1 MTEDYKKNLMD
12 LFCGRAIDNDFSGVN
27 EENQLSSSEYGYS
40 SILPANASNI
50 GIYGVLEVPE
60 TLGNKSVLYGEY
72 QLNSEWYGLI
82 ILIDENQNP
91 EECITEFDSGTK
103 LRPIQKMIM
112 DNSGSIYAVDS
123 TMPGFLNYNN
133 VNSSDYS
140 SAVLR
145 FIMLNNFTL
154 KSNGSYEL
162 RLRSSYII
170 TSQVSITGRDWFCR
184 DIFKDPGSANY
195 ILVGTNTLQNRNPQV
210 IHLTINVGSANEWV
224 LYTKNYNNTITVFEA
239 CNVSWSNGEPEF
251 IGFVIE
257 STREQL
263 IKFTFNDSQSFNE
276 EVLFTTPGFI
286 LQTMLRSFLSYKF
299 FSNNLGYFTVIYAI
313 QSGDDIVQSNE
324 CFKYENGSIEILY
337 EDINTMPEV
346 TIDEQTSYR
355 YTNQLLVVGDINNF
369 KFLRLEFGDNTYTTV
384 NVYKSE
390 SIGEE
395 WQQGTYP
402 SGRTWQGYFQFE
414 NEPFTSY
421 GLPVQATPT
430 TYYEARKILWSI
442 GVKKTNFNLNYYYLF
457 PAYLPSVSDG
467 KYTIVKNLFVANG
480 YSGSY
485 PTYDIEDTYINS
497 LVPKQVIS
505 SHIQGEETIV
515 DFARNIYNIQID
527 GNITTSSVEIPYN
540 YLNENNNRL
549 ALFSETNLQ
558 MNNDHSMVKNRYEIV
573 DANFVNAISIIN
585 NNDNA
590 GIYNQVGASRLNSAV
605 TNGADYTYYI
615 DKFLINYS
623 DGTYKLNTLEVVKDD
638 DTHSHIVFSFFANKE
653 INNIELVDNSTS
665 IIEGVLQKGIVYQTI
680 DGSNLQVGKLY
691 AINQPVHIE

>member
-12 LFCGRAIDNDFSGVN
+12 LFCGRASDSDFDGIN
-27 EENQLSSSEYGYS
+27 QENQLSSSEYDYS

-72 QLNSEWYGLI
+72 QLDGEWYGLI

-112 DNSGSIYAVDS
+112 DASGNAYMVDS
-123 TMPGFLNYNN
+123 TSPGFLNYT
-133 VNSSDYS
+133 STSA

-145 FIMLNNFTL
+145 FVMLNNFTI
-154 KSNGSYEL
+154 KTNGAYEV
-162 RLRSSYII
+162 RLRASYII
-170 TSQVSITGRDWFCR
+170 TSQVAVTGLNWFCR
-184 DIFKDPGSANY
+184 DIFKDPTSANY
-195 ILVGTNTLQNRNPQV
+195 ILVGSTRNTNVNPQV
-210 IHLTINVGSANEWV
+210 IHLTVNVGSANEWA
-224 LYTKNYNNTITVFEA
+224 LYTNTYENQIPIFEA
-239 CNVSWSNGEPEF
+239 CNVSWDGGEPDF

-257 STREQL
+257 SVSEKMYKYTLNENQG
-263 IKFTFNDSQSFNE
+263 FDTE
-276 EVLFTTPGFI
+276 EVFTTPAFV
-286 LQTMLRSFLSYKF
+286 LQTLFRSFLSYKF
-299 FSNNLGYFTVIYAI
+299 FSNNLGYFTVIYVI
-313 QSGDDIVQSNE
+313 QSGDDLVQSNE
-324 CFKYENGSIEILY
+324 CFKYENGSVELLY
-337 EDINTMPEV
+337 EDINTMPATPIGDQ
-346 TIDEQTSYR
+346 TIYR
-355 YTNQLLVVGDINNF
+355 YTNQLLVVGNINNF
-369 KFLRLEFGDNTYTTV
+369 KFLRLEYSDDTYTTV

-390 SIGEE
+390 PLADY
-395 WQQGTYP
+395 WQEGLYP
-402 SGRTWQGYFQFE
+402 SGRTWQGYFGFE

-421 GLPVQATPT
+421 ELPVETDIT
-430 TYYEARKILWSI
+430 NDYRKILWSI

-485 PTYDIEDTYINS
+485 PTYDIENTYINS

-505 SHIQGEETIV
+505 SHIQEEETIV
-515 DFARNIYNIQID
+515 DFARNIYNVQID

-540 YLNENNNRL
+540 YLNENSNQL

-558 MNNDHSMVKNRYEIV
+558 INNDYSMVKNRYEIV

-623 DGTYKLNTLEVVKDD
+623 DGTYKLNQLQVVEDD
-638 DTHSHIVFSFFANKE
+638 DTHSHIMFSFLADKE

-665 IIEGVLQKGIVYQTI
+665 VIDGVLQKGIVYQTI

>member
-12 LFCGRAIDNDFSGVN
+12 LFCGRAIDNNFSGVN
-27 EENQLSSSEYGYS
+27 EENQLSSSEYDYS

-72 QLNSEWYGLI
+72 ELNSEWYGLI

-112 DNSGSIYAVDS
+112 DASGNVYAVDS
-123 TMPGFLNYNN
+123 TTPGFINGLGQPGI
-133 VNSSDYS
+133 DYS
-140 SAVLR
+140 NAILR
-145 FIMLNNFTL
+145 FIMLNNFAL
-154 KSNGSYEL
+154 KNNGAYEV
-162 RLRSSYII
+162 RLRASYII
-170 TSQVSITGRDWFCR
+170 TSQVAVTGLTFFCR
-184 DIFKDPGSANY
+184 DMFKDPVSANY
-195 ILVGTNTLQNRNPQV
+195 ILVGTNVDTNGNPICISLKV
-210 IHLTINVGSANEWV
+210 NVGSSNEWE
-224 LYTKNYNNTITVFEA
+224 LYTESDQTLTTIFLASNVDWNSSEADLLILVEDLFE
-239 CNVSWSNGEPEF
+239 
-251 IGFVIE
+251 
-257 STREQL
+257 QK
-263 IKFTFNDSQSFNE
+263 IKKYSFNNENNYFTE
-276 EVLFTTPGFI
+276 EI
-286 LQTMLRSFLSYKF
+286 MASQANNASSFPRVFMAYKF
-299 FSNNLGYFTVIYAI
+299 FSNNLGYFTFVDYDTDVEAF
-313 QSGDDIVQSNE
+313 VYYW
-324 CFKYENGSIEILY
+324 KYENNSISLFYEERFDAIEFEFNDSVYWRFPAQIYIVGNINNLKFLKYVFRENEDSIVDVYKGSINNGIFNY
-337 EDINTMPEV
+337 ENTPF
-346 TIDEQTSYR
+346 SS
-355 YTNQLLVVGDINNF
+355 
-369 KFLRLEFGDNTYTTV
+369 LE
-384 NVYKSE
+384 
-390 SIGEE
+390 
-395 WQQGTYP
+395 
-402 SGRTWQGYFQFE
+402 
-414 NEPFTSY
+414 
-421 GLPVQATPT
+421 LPVEPSPTLFYESWKIFWLFAT
-430 TYYEARKILWSI
+430 
-442 GVKKTNFNLNYYYLF
+442 KKTNFNLNYYYLF
-457 PAYLPSVSDG
+457 PACLPVTSDG

-505 SHIQGEETIV
+505 SHIQEEETIV

-540 YLNENNNRL
+540 YLNENNNQL
-549 ALFSETNLQ
+549 ALFSNTNLQ
-558 MNNDHSMVKNRYEIV
+558 MNNDYSMVKNRYEIV

-623 DGTYKLNTLEVVKDD
+623 DGTYKLNQLQVVEDD
-638 DTHSHIVFSFFANKE
+638 DTHSHIIFSFFADKE

-665 IIEGVLQKGIVYQTI
+665 VIDGVLQKGIVYQTI
-680 DGSNLQVGKLY
+680 DGSNMQVGKLY

>member
-12 LFCGRAIDNDFSGVN
+12 LFCGRASDSDFDGIN
-27 EENQLSSSEYGYS
+27 QENQLSSSEYDYS

-72 QLNSEWYGLI
+72 ELDSEWYGLI

-112 DNSGSIYAVDS
+112 DTSGNAYMVDS
-123 TMPGFLNYNN
+123 TSPGFLNYT
-133 VNSSDYS
+133 STSA

-145 FIMLNNFTL
+145 FVMLNNFTI
-154 KSNGSYEL
+154 KTNGAYEV
-162 RLRSSYII
+162 RLRASYII
-170 TSQVSITGRDWFCR
+170 TSQVAVTGLNWFCR
-184 DIFKDPGSANY
+184 DIFKDPTSANY
-195 ILVGTNTLQNRNPQV
+195 ILVGSTRNTNVDPRV
-210 IHLTINVGSANEWV
+210 IHLTVNVGSANEWT
-224 LYTKNYNNTITVFEA
+224 LYTNTYENQIPIFEA
-239 CNVSWSNGEPEF
+239 CNVSWNGGEPDF

-257 STREQL
+257 LASEKMYKYTLNENQG
-263 IKFTFNDSQSFNE
+263 FDTE
-276 EVLFTTPGFI
+276 EVFSTPTFV
-286 LQTMLRSFLSYKF
+286 LQTTFRSFLSYKF
-299 FSNNLGYFTVIYAI
+299 FSNNLGYFTVIYVI
-313 QSGDDIVQSNE
+313 QSGNDLVQSNE
-324 CFKYENGSIEILY
+324 CFKYENGSVELLY
-337 EDINTMPEV
+337 EDINTMPATPIGDQ
-346 TIDEQTSYR
+346 TIYR
-355 YTNQLLVVGDINNF
+355 YTNQLLVVGNINNF
-369 KFLRLEFGDNTYTTV
+369 KFLRLEYSDDTYTTV

-390 SIGEE
+390 PIGDT
-395 WQQGTYP
+395 WMQGTYP
-402 SGRTWQGYFQFE
+402 SGRTWQGYFGFE

-421 GLPVQATPT
+421 ELPVETDIT
-430 TYYEARKILWSI
+430 NDYRKILWSI

-457 PAYLPSVSDG
+457 PAYLPVTSDG
-467 KYTIVKNLFVANG
+467 KYTVVKNLYDPNG
-480 YSGSY
+480 YSGSF
-485 PTYDIEDTYINS
+485 PTYDISSTYKDS
-497 LVPKQVIS
+497 LVPSQAIS

-540 YLNENNNRL
+540 YLNENNNQL
-549 ALFSETNLQ
+549 ALFSNTNLQ
-558 MNNDHSMVKNRYEIV
+558 MNNDYSMVKNRYEIV

-590 GIYNQVGASRLNSAV
+590 GIYNQVGASRLNNAV

-615 DKFLINYS
+615 NKYLINYS
-623 DGTYKLNTLEVVKDD
+623 DGTYKLNALEVVKDD
-638 DTHSHIVFSFFANKE
+638 DTHSHIMFSFLADKE

-665 IIEGVLQKGIVYQTI
+665 IIDGVLQKGIVYQTI
-680 DGSNLQVGKLY
+680 DGSSMQVGKLY

>member
-12 LFCGRAIDNDFSGVN
+12 LFCGRALDSDFDGIN
-27 EENQLSSSEYGYS
+27 QENQLSSSEYDYS

-72 QLNSEWYGLI
+72 ELDSEWYGLI

-112 DNSGSIYAVDS
+112 DASGNAYMVDS
-123 TMPGFLNYNN
+123 TYPGFLHYT
-133 VNSSDYS
+133 SSS
-140 SAVLR
+140 ASAVLR
-145 FIMLNNFTL
+145 FVMLNNFTI
-154 KSNGSYEL
+154 KTNGAYEL
-162 RLRSSYII
+162 RLRASYII
-170 TSQVSITGRDWFCR
+170 TSQVAVTGLNWFCR
-184 DIFKDPGSANY
+184 DIFKDPTSSNY
-195 ILVGTNTLQNRNPQV
+195 ILVGSNETTNVSPQV
-210 IHLTINVGSANEWV
+210 IHLTVNVGSANEWV
-224 LYTKNYNNTITVFEA
+224 LYTKNYSNTAIVFEA
-239 CNVSWSNGEPEF
+239 CNVSWSGGEPDF
-251 IGFVIE
+251 IGFVIDLTQE
-257 STREQL
+257 KMYKYTLNE
-263 IKFTFNDSQSFNE
+263 NQSFDEE
-276 EVLFTTPGFI
+276 EVFTTPAFVT
-286 LQTMLRSFLSYKF
+286 QTLFRSFLSYKF
-299 FSNNLGYFTVIYAI
+299 FSNNLGYFTVIYVI
-313 QSGDDIVQSNE
+313 QSGADIVQSNE
-324 CFKYENGSIEILY
+324 CFKYENGSIELLY
-337 EDINTMPEV
+337 EDINIMPEV

-369 KFLRLEFGDNTYTTV
+369 KFLRLEYSDNTYTTV

-390 SIGEE
+390 PIADY
-395 WQQGTYP
+395 WQEGLYP
-402 SGRTWQGYFQFE
+402 SGRTWQGYFGFE
-414 NEPFTSY
+414 NESFTSY
-421 GLPVQATPT
+421 DLPVQATPT

-457 PAYLPSVSDG
+457 PAYLPVTSDG
-467 KYTIVKNLFVANG
+467 KYTVVKNLYDPNG
-480 YSGSY
+480 YSGSF
-485 PTYDIEDTYINS
+485 PRYDISNTYKDS
-497 LVPKQVIS
+497 LVPSQAIS

-540 YLNENNNRL
+540 YLNENNNQL
-549 ALFSETNLQ
+549 ALFSNTNLQ
-558 MNNDHSMVKNRYEIV
+558 MNNDYSMVKNRYEIV

-615 DKFLINYS
+615 NKYLINYS
-623 DGTYKLNTLEVVKDD
+623 DGTYKLNALEVVKDD
-638 DTHSHIVFSFFANKE
+638 DTHSHIMFSFLADKE
-653 INNIELVDNSTS
+653 INNIELVDNGTS
-665 IIEGVLQKGIVYQTI
+665 VIDGVLQKGIVYQTI
-680 DGSNLQVGKLY
+680 DGSSMQVGKLY

>member
-12 LFCGRAIDNDFSGVN
+12 LFCGRASDSDFDGIN
-27 EENQLSSSEYGYS
+27 QENQLSSSEYDYS

-72 QLNSEWYGLI
+72 ELDSEWYGLI

-112 DNSGSIYAVDS
+112 DASGNAYMVDS
-123 TMPGFLNYNN
+123 THPGFLNDAQNI
-133 VNSSDYS
+133 S

-145 FIMLNNFTL
+145 FVMLNNFTI
-154 KSNGSYEL
+154 KTNGVYEI
-162 RLRSSYII
+162 RLRASYII
-170 TSQVSITGRDWFCR
+170 TSQVAVTGLTFFCR

-195 ILVGTNTLQNRNPQV
+195 ILVGSTRNTNVNPRV
-210 IHLTINVGSANEWV
+210 IHLTVNVGSANEWV
-224 LYTKNYNNTITVFEA
+224 LYTNTYENQIPIFEA
-239 CNVSWSNGEPEF
+239 CNVSWSGGEPDF

-257 STREQL
+257 LASEKMYKYTLNENQG
-263 IKFTFNDSQSFNE
+263 FDTE
-276 EVLFTTPGFI
+276 EVFTTPDFV
-286 LQTMLRSFLSYKF
+286 LQTLFRSFLSYKF
-299 FSNNLGYFTVIYAI
+299 FSNNLGYFTVIYVI
-313 QSGDDIVQSNE
+313 QSGDDLVQSNE
-324 CFKYENGSIEILY
+324 CFKYENGSIELLY
-337 EDINTMPEV
+337 EDINTMPAAP
-346 TIDEQTSYR
+346 IGEQTIYR

-369 KFLRLEFGDNTYTTV
+369 KFLRLEFNDNTYTTV

-390 SIGEE
+390 PISDY

-421 GLPVQATPT
+421 DLPAESDITND
-430 TYYEARKILWSI
+430 YRKILWSI

-457 PAYLPSVSDG
+457 PAYLPVTSDG
-467 KYTIVKNLFVANG
+467 KYTVVKNLYDPNG
-480 YSGSY
+480 YSGSF
-485 PTYDIEDTYINS
+485 PRYDISITYKDS
-497 LVPKQVIS
+497 LVPSQAIS
-505 SHIQGEETIV
+505 SHIQGEEKIV

-540 YLNENNNRL
+540 YLNENNNQL
-549 ALFSETNLQ
+549 ALFSNTNLQ
-558 MNNDHSMVKNRYEIV
+558 MNNDYSMVKNRYEIV

-590 GIYNQVGASRLNSAV
+590 GIYNQVGASRLNNAV

-615 DKFLINYS
+615 NKYLINYS
-623 DGTYKLNTLEVVKDD
+623 DETYKLNQLQVVEDD
-638 DTHSHIVFSFFANKE
+638 DTHSHIMFSFLADKE

-665 IIEGVLQKGIVYQTI
+665 VIDGVLQKGIVYQTI

-691 AINQPVHIE
+691 TINQPVHIE

>member
-27 EENQLSSSEYGYS
+27 EENQLSSSEYDYS

-72 QLNSEWYGLI
+72 QLDSEWYGLI

-112 DNSGSIYAVDS
+112 DASGNAYMVDS
-123 TMPGFLNYNN
+123 TSPGFLNYT
-133 VNSSDYS
+133 STSA

-145 FIMLNNFTL
+145 FVMLNNFTI
-154 KSNGSYEL
+154 KTNGAYEV
-162 RLRSSYII
+162 RLRASYII
-170 TSQVSITGRDWFCR
+170 TSQVAVTGREWFCR
-184 DIFKDPGSANY
+184 DIFKDPTSANY
-195 ILVGTNTLQNRNPQV
+195 ILVGSNETTNVSPQV
-210 IHLTINVGSANEWV
+210 IHLTVNVGSANEWV
-224 LYTKNYNNTITVFEA
+224 LYTKNYSNTAIVFEA
-239 CNVSWSNGEPEF
+239 CNVSWSGSEPDF
-251 IGFVIE
+251 IGFVIDLTQE
-257 STREQL
+257 KMYKYTLNE
-263 IKFTFNDSQSFNE
+263 NQSFDEE
-276 EVLFTTPGFI
+276 EVFTTPAFVT
-286 LQTMLRSFLSYKF
+286 QTLFRSFLSYKF
-299 FSNNLGYFTVIYAI
+299 FSNNLGYFTVIYVI
-313 QSGDDIVQSNE
+313 QSGDDLVQSNE
-324 CFKYENGSIEILY
+324 CFKYENGSVELLY
-337 EDINTMPEV
+337 EDINTMPATPVGEE
-346 TIDEQTSYR
+346 TAIR

-369 KFLRLEFGDNTYTTV
+369 KFLRLEYSDNTYTTV

-390 SIGEE
+390 PFADY
-395 WQQGTYP
+395 WQEGLYP
-402 SGRTWQGYFQFE
+402 SGRTWQGYFGFE

-421 GLPVQATPT
+421 ELPVQATPT
-430 TYYEARKILWSI
+430 PFYETRKILWSI

-457 PAYLPSVSDG
+457 PAYLPVTSDG
-467 KYTIVKNLFVANG
+467 KYTVVKNLYDPNG
-480 YSGSY
+480 YSGSF
-485 PTYDIEDTYINS
+485 PRYDISSTYKDS
-497 LVPKQVIS
+497 LVPSEAIS

-540 YLNENNNRL
+540 YLNENNNQL
-549 ALFSETNLQ
+549 ALFSNTNLQ
-558 MNNDHSMVKNRYEIV
+558 MNNDYSMIKNRYEIV

-590 GIYNQVGASRLNSAV
+590 GIYNQVGASRLNNAV

-615 DKFLINYS
+615 NKCLINYS
-623 DGTYKLNTLEVVKDD
+623 DGTYKLNALEVVKDD
-638 DTHSHIVFSFFANKE
+638 DTHSHIMFSFLADKE

-665 IIEGVLQKGIVYQTI
+665 VIDGVLQKGIVYQTI